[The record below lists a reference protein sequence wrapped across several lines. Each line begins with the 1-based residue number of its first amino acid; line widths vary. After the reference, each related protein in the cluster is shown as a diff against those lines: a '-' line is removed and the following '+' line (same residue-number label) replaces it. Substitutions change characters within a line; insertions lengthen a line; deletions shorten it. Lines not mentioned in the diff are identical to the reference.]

1 MLLSID
7 QVQCLNITEST
18 VSVLLVVSGA
28 GGTSVVLPLVSRPP
42 VAQAGWVGLG
52 PRQTQPPAT
61 KPIQAKSMH
70 QAPGPRPSKPSQLP
84 SLAHQA

>member
-28 GGTSVVLPLVSRPP
+28 GTSVVLPLVSRPP

>member
-1 MLLSID
+1 MSID
-7 QVQCLNITEST
+7 QVQCFNITEST

-28 GGTSVVLPLVSRPP
+28 GGTSGSVVLPLVSRPP

-52 PRQTQPPAT
+52 PRQTQPRAT